1 MNTLSAPSS
10 KPWYRE
16 PWPWFL
22 MSLPA
27 TAVVAGVATVV
38 IAIQSADGMV
48 VGDYYKAGLAINQT
62 LARDNTAHAL
72 ALTATITRE
81 DGTLLL
87 TLAGRM
93 PSPPAQL
100 SLTLAHPTRSGMD
113 QTLALHHAG
122 GGHYRATLPAM
133 PAGKWHILLADAAS
147 TWRLSG
153 VLHTPLDQPVTLSAS
168 STPTAK
174 QPQGD

>member
-1 MNTLSAPSS
+1 MTMNTLSAPSS

-27 TAVVAGVATVV
+27 TAVIAGVATVV

-62 LARDNTAHAL
+62 LARDDAAYAL
-72 ALTATITRE
+72 GLTATVKSE
-81 DGTLLL
+81 DGALLL
-87 TLAGRM
+87 TLGGHL
-93 PSPPAQL
+93 PHYPEQL

-122 GGHYRATLPAM
+122 GGHYRAALPTM
-133 PAGKWHILLADAAS
+133 PAGKWHILLVDGAA
-147 TWRLSG
+147 TWRISG
-153 VLHTPLDQPVTLSAS
+153 VVHWPLTQPVTLAAS
-168 STPTAK
+168 TVQ